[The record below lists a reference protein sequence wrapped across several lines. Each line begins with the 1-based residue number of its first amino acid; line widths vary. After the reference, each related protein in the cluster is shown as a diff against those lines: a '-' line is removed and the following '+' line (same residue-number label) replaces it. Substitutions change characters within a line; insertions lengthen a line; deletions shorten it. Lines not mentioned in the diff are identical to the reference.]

1 MIVNKKARFDYEFI
15 RTETAG
21 IQLTGSEVKAI
32 IDGKISL
39 VDSFC
44 VFINDELFLIGSNI
58 PGNNTAYSHEPIRN
72 RKLLLKRREL
82 NKLQRDLIK
91 GLTIVPYKLFK
102 NERGI
107 FKLEIALAKGKKTHD
122 KRNAI
127 KERDIDR
134 EISKNVF

>member
-44 VFINDELFLIGSNI
+44 MFINDELFLIGSNI

-82 NKLQRDLIK
+82 SKLQRDLIK

-102 NERGI
+102 NERGM

-122 KRNAI
+122 KRNTI

>member
-102 NERGI
+102 NERGM

-122 KRNAI
+122 KRNTI